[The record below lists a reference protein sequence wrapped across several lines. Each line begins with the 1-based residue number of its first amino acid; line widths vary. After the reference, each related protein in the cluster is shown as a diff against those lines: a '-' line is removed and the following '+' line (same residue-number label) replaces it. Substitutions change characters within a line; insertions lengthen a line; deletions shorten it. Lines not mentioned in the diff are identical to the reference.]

1 MTDITTI
8 DSGLID
14 IASRGLGL
22 GGQDVST
29 FSVFNGLNVL
39 GGIPAL
45 PHNTDNQGFVFFTK
59 PCMNLSYN
67 NVIGTRKLAFLADN
81 RPHSMGN
88 VIRCMLNPHP
98 NVTGVKN
105 DLSSDRSKI
114 IDDKL
119 AYLPISNLL
128 LRLTPP
134 PDTVPDIYTSS
145 EGYSKQQVSWI
156 DGKPLNYSAYDL
168 TAEFANMEGDPI
180 STLFAVWIEYAQRM
194 SDGSMFPF
202 PINLIENRIDYQTRI
217 YHFVL
222 DKSKTYIQKWWAS
235 GASFPTSN
243 PDGAPFGYTNGQ
255 HLNLEN
261 NEIQITFRCLGSQ
274 TNDPILLRE
283 FNATTVLFNPD
294 MSPTNGVPNPSVM
307 TKVYG
312 VSSSG
317 FSQKAL
323 MNYKL
328 YPWININTSEL
339 EWYCP
344 NAIYNTIINS
354 VNSSTRINQ
363 NDIKSSASG
372 YPHVN
377 TPWTDHMY
385 IPNNS
390 GK

>member
-22 GGQDVST
+22 GGQNAST

-81 RPHSMGN
+81 RPYSMGN

-105 DLSSDRSKI
+105 DSSSDRSKI

-128 LRLTPP
+128 LRLTAP
-134 PDTVPDIYTSS
+134 PDTVPDIYTSN
-145 EGYSKQQVSWI
+145 EGYSKQQVSWV

-168 TAEFANMEGDPI
+168 TAEFGNMEGDPI

-217 YHFVL
+217 YHFTL
-222 DKSKTYIQKWWAS
+222 DKNKTYIQKWWAS

-294 MSPTNGVPNPSVM
+294 MTPTNGVPNSSIM
-307 TKVYG
+307 KKVNG
-312 VSSSG
+312 VTTSG
-317 FSQKAL
+317 LSQKAL

-328 YPWININTSEL
+328 YPWINTNTSEL

-344 NAIYNTIINS
+344 IAIYNTIMDA
-354 VNSSTRINQ
+354 VNSSTKINQ
-363 NDIKSSASG
+363 NDIKSSATG
-372 YPHVN
+372 YPHIN
-377 TPWTDHMY
+377 TPWTDQMY
-385 IPNNS
+385 LQ
-390 GK
+390 K